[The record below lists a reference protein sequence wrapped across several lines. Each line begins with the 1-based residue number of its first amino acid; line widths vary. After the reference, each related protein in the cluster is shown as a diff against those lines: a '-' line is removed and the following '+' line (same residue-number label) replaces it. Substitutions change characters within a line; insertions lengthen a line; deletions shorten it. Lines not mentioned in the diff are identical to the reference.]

1 MPAIRRKQYDRLMR
15 ASSDTSSLYP
25 KTSHFLS
32 AHLFNSS
39 ERAFSSSFDAFGG
52 KSVIERH
59 YLLWLTLFCFA
70 NLPRL
75 TGWQALW
82 TANLFGKGSQG
93 RARSHDFDAHSQ
105 WSRILMRDLWPPSQR
120 CLQTLLLRIEGLACW
135 SNSGWISEGA

>member
-1 MPAIRRKQYDRLMR
+1 MTIPCASDPQKSARSAHEC
-15 ASSDTSSLYP
+15 ASSDTSSLDA

-59 YLLWLTLFCFA
+59 YLLWPIVFCFA
-70 NLPRL
+70 DLPRL

-82 TANLFGKGSQG
+82 TANIFGKGSQG
-93 RARSHDFDAHSQ
+93 SARSHDFGAHSQ
-105 WSRILMRDLWPPSQR
+105 LSRILTRDLWPPSQR
-120 CLQTLLLRIEGLACW
+120 CLQALLLRIERLAFW
-135 SNSGWISEGA
+135 LN